1 MPYFGK
7 NSTKRLNEC
16 HPDLQ
21 LLFREVIK
29 HHNCA
34 VLTGRREK
42 EEQNRAVY
50 EGRSKL
56 KYPLSKH
63 NRKPF
68 SLAIDVVPWFEDF
81 PHIHWN
87 DREAFYFFGG
97 FVLGTASKIGIKIR
111 WGGDWDRD
119 KDLHDQSFFD
129 LPHFELI

>member
-1 MPYFGK
+1 MFYFGK
-7 NSTKRLNEC
+7 NSRNRLSEC

-21 LLFREVIK
+21 DLFNEVIK
-29 HHNCA
+29 HYNCA
-34 VLTGRREK
+34 VLTGHRGK

-56 KYPLSKH
+56 KYPHSKH

-68 SLAIDVVPWFEDF
+68 SLATDVVPWFEDF
-81 PHIHWN
+81 PHIRWN
-87 DREAFYFFGG
+87 DRNAFYFFGG
-97 FVLGTASKIGIKIR
+97 FVLGTAAKIGIKIR

-119 KDLHDQSFFD
+119 EDLHDQSFFD

>member
-21 LLFREVIK
+21 LLFHEVIR
-29 HHNCA
+29 HYNCA
-34 VLTGRREK
+34 VITGRRGK
-42 EEQNRAVY
+42 EEQDQAY
-50 EGRSKL
+50 HEGRSKL
-56 KYPLSKH
+56 EYPHSKH
-63 NRKPF
+63 NRKP
-68 SLAIDVVPWFEDF
+68 SWGIDVVPWFSDLL
-81 PHIHWN
+81 HIRWD

-97 FVLGTASKIGIKIR
+97 FVLGTAAKLGIKIR

-119 KDLHDQSFFD
+119 KELHDQNFFD